1 MALDKTLLGV
11 LVCPESRDTLAI
23 ATADVLGRVNTAIEA
38 GTLKNRAGH
47 AVDTPVQ
54 EGLVRAD
61 GQMFYAIVDEIPN
74 LLIDEAIDLRQ
85 LG

>member
-1 MALDKTLLGV
+1 MALDKILLGV
-11 LVCPESRDTLAI
+11 LVCPESRDKLDV
-23 ATADVLGRVNTAIEA
+23 ATADVLSRVNAAIQA

-47 AVDTPVQ
+47 PIHTAVQ